1 MTKSSSRKKI
11 LVFFKVLNT
20 VSKFYNHRKMSKNMD
35 SLSLI
40 FISDLTHRNLVN
52 RLSLMT
58 TLHQMVLKFLN
69 LFKERKVAMVLFG
82 VVIFTTWHAQE
93 KGKTRAVCVNKEE
106 LLTQTPGIRKFKA
119 TDYGLSQRKVCT
131 MKRQK
136 SVI

>member
-1 MTKSSSRKKI
+1 MTKSSSRKKT

-40 FISDLTHRNLVN
+40 FISDLTPRNLVN

-82 VVIFTTWHAQE
+82 VVIFTT
-93 KGKTRAVCVNKEE
+93 
-106 LLTQTPGIRKFKA
+106 
-119 TDYGLSQRKVCT
+119 
-131 MKRQK
+131 
-136 SVI
+136 